1 MDPLMKGP
9 GDKIT
14 EDLPPLDRSE
24 FPAISENSL
33 TCRAA
38 WPFGTS
44 SIIVDFDA
52 ETIHFTR
59 CFTPQTF
66 LAVQKKYW
74 VCPLSDILSVEQRP
88 TRDPRYQSLRIVTKT
103 GKAWFFSTDTNF
115 EVLSQYLL
123 QRFPRPPVSK
133 MARALRVIL
142 LILVV
147 IPAFAIAIFQIWSG
161 VRFAWLFPVILILV
175 LVSERLRRRS
185 AARAMENKVSGKR
198 DGQES

>member
-1 MDPLMKGP
+1 MDSTINGP
-9 GDKIT
+9 GGKNS
-14 EDLPPLDRSE
+14 EDLPPPDRSE
-24 FPAISENSL
+24 FPTISENSL

-38 WPFGTS
+38 WPFGNS
-44 SIIVDFDA
+44 SIIVDFDS
-52 ETIHFTR
+52 ETIHFTS

-74 VCPLSDILSVEQRP
+74 ACPLSDILSVEHRP

-103 GKAWFFSTDTNF
+103 GKAWFLSTNTNF

-142 LILVV
+142 FILVV
-147 IPAFAIAIFQIWSG
+147 IPMVAIAIFKIWVG
-161 VRFAWLFPVILILV
+161 VQGARLFPVILILV

-185 AARAMENKVSGKR
+185 AARAKENHVGGKS
-198 DGQES
+198 DSKES